1 MKYKAELFDR
11 GGGGVRKGVDTG
23 PRRARPESDRDI
35 QH

>member
-1 MKYKAELFDR
+1 VKYKAELFDR

-23 PRRARPESDRDI
+23 PGRARPESDRDI